1 MEEIRMSEIGA
12 EVESATRAF
21 EAMIGAQLAAGA
33 DRCLLAATCIW
44 GGVKEMTEV
53 TSSESA
59 AAALRTIA
67 DQIDPFAV
75 LRPRT
80 RGQADHHAL
89 IAAAG
94 EHSGGARALR
104 QKATDAIQEMA
115 SDVVGDAIDLL
126 DRGYATEARGLLVA
140 LRARYCSTTTS

>member
-1 MEEIRMSEIGA
+1 MEEIIMSEVGA
-12 EVESATRAF
+12 EVEAATRAF

-67 DQIDPFAV
+67 DQIDPSQCSEQEHEARPIITPS
-75 LRPRT
+75 LRPWENT
-80 RGQADHHAL
+80 QAVHA
-89 IAAAG
+89 
-94 EHSGGARALR
+94 H
-104 QKATDAIQEMA
+104 
-115 SDVVGDAIDLL
+115 
-126 DRGYATEARGLLVA
+126 
-140 LRARYCSTTTS
+140 